1 MAGRHLT
8 LAGRVRPLAWELPVH
23 SYRGEGPGAVWLSAQ
38 ILAFSSSP
46 VSSVRAGPRPGGGG
60 KGVPLA
66 VSAGA
71 GEGIH
76 P

>member
-8 LAGRVRPLAWELPVH
+8 LAGRVRPLAWELPVP
-23 SYRGEGPGAVWLSAQ
+23 SYRGEGPGAVWLSGQ
-38 ILAFSSSP
+38 VLAFSSSP
-46 VSSVRAGPRPGGGG
+46 VSSVRAGPRSGGGG
-60 KGVPLA
+60 GVPHT